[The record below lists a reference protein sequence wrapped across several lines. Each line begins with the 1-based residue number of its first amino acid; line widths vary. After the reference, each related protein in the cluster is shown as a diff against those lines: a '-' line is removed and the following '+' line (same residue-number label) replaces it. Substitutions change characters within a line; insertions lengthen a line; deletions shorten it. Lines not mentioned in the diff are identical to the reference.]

1 MIENLGFSYNEQE
14 KVLNGLSCTMPQGK
28 VSVICGPS
36 GAGKSTLVK
45 LLLGLYPVQ
54 EGEIHIGDQTYAEI
68 GLQQLRASCGY
79 VPQSIYLFRDT
90 IEMNI
95 RCSNECATFDEVM
108 KAAKI
113 AGAHEFIMQR
123 PAGYQTVVEEHGTNF
138 SGGEKQRLA
147 IARIVLKDAGVIILD
162 EATNAID
169 LGRESEVHDCLR
181 SQAQSGKTVIIIA
194 HRESALTLADNVI
207 RIV

>member
-1 MIENLGFSYNEQE
+1 
-14 KVLNGLSCTMPQGK
+14 
-28 VSVICGPS
+28 
-36 GAGKSTLVK
+36 
-45 LLLGLYPVQ
+45 
-54 EGEIHIGDQTYAEI
+54 
-68 GLQQLRASCGY
+68 
-79 VPQSIYLFRDT
+79 
-90 IEMNI
+90 MNI